1 MILAAPAEEP
11 AGRHPRTT
19 QEGTLTAFR
28 TISEVADELHIPQ
41 HVLRFWET
49 KFPQVK
55 PLKRG
60 GGRRYYRPDDIAL
73 LRRISDLLY
82 IQGYTIKGV
91 AAPATRGWRQAVG
104 RYPARHR
111 GGARSRRR
119 GARWPTGADLAAADG
134 SPRILRHRPAGHQC
148 PAGGERPSPDSS
160 ATRVGRAGVDPRFA
174 RLSVATAGFYCYT
187 AQHRSV
193 AQPGS
198 APVWGTG
205 GRGFES
211 RRSDQNLPLCQYLVP
226 SVAGHCFR
234 RSSIRKHI
242 GSKLLEIVPI
252 ARFGVA
258 AEAGAMVCHLGFRG
272 EPASGLLPTSN

>member
-1 MILAAPAEEP
+1 MSDADPDDDDGPVEPGRVKPRKAPN
-11 AGRHPRTT
+11 
-19 QEGTLTAFR
+19 AFR

-91 AAPATRGWRQAVG
+91 QRLLREGGGKLSDDIPPATAAERAEAEVEQAAV
-104 RYPARHR
+104 PAEPSQLPMPGLPPPEEPASAS
-111 GGARSRRR
+111 GGARPASRGR
-119 GARWPTGADLAAADG
+119 GDPEMERLRSILAETCASWRSCERCCRDPRCGCGAAL
-134 SPRILRHRPAGHQC
+134 LHRP
-148 PAGGERPSPDSS
+148 R
-160 ATRVGRAGVDPRFA
+160 
-174 RLSVATAGFYCYT
+174 
-187 AQHRSV
+187 RSV

-198 APVWGTG
+198 ASVWGTG

-211 RRSDQNLPLCQYLVP
+211 RRSDHN
-226 SVAGHCFR
+226 FN
-234 RSSIRKHI
+234 
-242 GSKLLEIVPI
+242 
-252 ARFGVA
+252 
-258 AEAGAMVCHLGFRG
+258 
-272 EPASGLLPTSN
+272 GLWS